1 MENTFVLTD
10 DLLWDYAD
18 GFLTGAEKQ
27 QVEEYLSRYPDWRVK
42 LQLIQDEKREL
53 AALPMDSPS
62 PGFAD
67 RVLAAWAVERVK
79 STAAAK
85 GNDWV
90 IRLIAV
96 VFVLFVLTP
105 AVVMVV
111 AALQIPAAE
120 APTFELPQVSLPV
133 EQWDFWLTS
142 PVLLMGLMLAFVF
155 FGLRFLDKFLLQR
168 LLVHK
173 EVF

>member
-1 MENTFVLTD
+1 MENTFFLTD

-18 GFLTGAEKQ
+18 GFLTGAEQQ
-27 QVEEYLSRYPDWRVK
+27 QVEAYLGKHPEWQIR
-42 LQLIQDEKREL
+42 LQQIRDEKREL
-53 AALPMDSPS
+53 AALPMETPS

-67 RVLAAWAVERVK
+67 RVMAAWAVEHVK
-79 STAAAK
+79 KTAETNGK
-85 GNDWV
+85 DWV

-105 AVVMVV
+105 AIVMVV

-120 APTFELPQVSLPV
+120 APAFELPQVSLPV
-133 EQWDFWLTS
+133 EQWDSWLTS

-168 LLVHK
+168 LMTHK
-173 EVF
+173 VA

>member
-1 MENTFVLTD
+1 MDDNFFLTD

-18 GFLTGAEKQ
+18 GFLTDVEKQ
-27 QVEEYLSRYPDWRVK
+27 QVEAYLSRHPEWQSR
-42 LQLIQDEKREL
+42 LQLILDEKREL
-53 AALPMDSPS
+53 AALPMEAPS

-67 RVLAAWAVERVK
+67 RVMAAWAVEHLK
-79 STAAAK
+79 KTAEAK

-105 AVVMVV
+105 AIAMVV
-111 AALQIPAAE
+111 AALQMPASEIPVL
-120 APTFELPQVSLPV
+120 ELPKVTLPV
-133 EQWDFWLTS
+133 AQWDTWLSS
-142 PVLLMGLMLAFVF
+142 PFLLMGLMLTFVF

-168 LLVHK
+168 MLVHK
-173 EVF
+173 VA